1 MDLKDYRVQ
10 LPSTIQQQ
18 QRFAL
23 TLPFAWLETKYVS
36 DQNFCYMIHIY
47 FFLLEIPLYHEIIKA
62 ATREE
67 KHLAVTRFIIS
78 DILHTHCKIR
88 HSKKL
93 NRSKPLHFLLS
104 VTTENTQLLINN
116 RKK

>member
-23 TLPFAWLETKYVS
+23 TLPFAWLETKYVF
-36 DQNFCYMIHIY
+36 DQSFCYMIHIRIY
-47 FFLLEIPLYHEIIKA
+47 FFLLEIPLYHETIRA

-67 KHLAVTRFIIS
+67 KHLAVTRFIAS
-78 DILHTHCKIR
+78 DMLHTT
-88 HSKKL
+88 L
-93 NRSKPLHFLLS
+93 
-104 VTTENTQLLINN
+104 
-116 RKK
+116 